1 MSLINDIV
9 EFVSPYLN
17 GIIEAF
23 KAFMEKVKGIV
34 EKIITKIINFKNQ
47 VVDWF
52 RNLPLIKGRHIP
64 FITNKQEFK
73 EMLKNAPVVE
83 VGIFEGVYD
92 EQTDEITDL
101 RYIGAEEYDE
111 KTESLLENEDLVVL
125 A

>member
-1 MSLINDIV
+1 MSLINDLV

-52 RNLPLIKGRHIP
+52 RNLPLIKGRHSP

-92 EQTDEITDL
+92 EQTDEITNL